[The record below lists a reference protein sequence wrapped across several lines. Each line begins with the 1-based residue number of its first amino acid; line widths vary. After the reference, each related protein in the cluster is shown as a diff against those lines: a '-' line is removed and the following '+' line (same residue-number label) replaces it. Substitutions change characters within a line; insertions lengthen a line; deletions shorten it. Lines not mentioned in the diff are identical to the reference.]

1 MAGVR
6 QELRIELIDSGSE
19 EAVIAQAQALDRVEP
34 GDLVVYHRGV
44 SGSAPTTVKRAA
56 MLLHDSGL
64 CLLTQRITADRNQ
77 DGERIVDYLAIKTR
91 GKR

>member
-1 MAGVR
+1 MSR
-6 QELRIELIDSGSE
+6 QELRIELIGSGSE
-19 EAVIAQAQALDRVEP
+19 EAVISKAIDRVEP

-44 SGSAPTTVKRAA
+44 SGSAPPSVRAAA
-56 MLLHDSGL
+56 MLLHDRGL

>member
-1 MAGVR
+1 MAGLK
-6 QELRIELIDSGSE
+6 QELRVERMDSGSE
-19 EAVIAQAQALDRVEP
+19 EAVIAQALDRVEP

-44 SGSAPTTVKRAA
+44 SGSAPRSVKTAA
-56 MLLHDSGL
+56 MLLHDRGL

>member
-1 MAGVR
+1 MADRVR
-6 QELRIELIDSGSE
+6 QEVRVERIESGSE
-19 EAVIAQAQALDRVEP
+19 EAVIAQALDRVEP

-44 SGSAPTTVKRAA
+44 SGSAPRSIKEAA
-56 MLLHDSGL
+56 ALFCEMGR

-91 GKR
+91 SKQ